1 MKKIELPKLMYSLDA
16 LEPYI
21 SKRTIEFH
29 YLKHHQTYVDKLNAL
44 IENTEFEGKDLEY
57 IIKNSKGAIFNNA
70 AQVWNHTFYW
80 ESFSE
85 KPSHQPSGDLEAQIV
100 KQYGSL
106 ENLKQEFTTQ
116 ALNLFGS
123 GWVWLVKNEEN
134 KLEILALPNAENPI
148 CQNKTPLL
156 VCDVWEHAY
165 YLDKQNRRADYL
177 KDFWPL
183 VDWEKITE
191 RF

>member
-85 KPSHQPSGDLEAQIV
+85 KPSHQPSGELEAQIV

-106 ENLKQEFTTQ
+106 ENLKQEFTSQ

-123 GWVWLVKNEEN
+123 GWVWLVKNEKNE
-134 KLEILALPNAENPI
+134 LEIISLPNAENPI

-183 VDWEKITE
+183 VNWRKITE

>member
-1 MKKIELPKLMYSLDA
+1 MKKIELPKLNYSLDA

-85 KPSHQPSGDLEAQIV
+85 KPSHQPSGELEAQIV

-123 GWVWLVKNEEN
+123 GWVWLVKNEKNE
-134 KLEILALPNAENPI
+134 LEIIPLPNAENPI

-183 VDWEKITE
+183 IDWKKITE

>member
-1 MKKIELPKLMYSLDA
+1 MKKIELPKLDYCLDA
-16 LEPYI
+16 LQPFI
-21 SKRTIEFH
+21 SKQTMEFH
-29 YLKHHQTYVDKLNAL
+29 YLKHHQTYVDKLNTL
-44 IENTEFEGKDLEY
+44 IENTEFEDKDLEY
-57 IIKNSKGAIFNNA
+57 IIKHSKGAVFNNA

-85 KPSHQPSGDLEAQIV
+85 KPSHQPSGELEAQIV

-106 ENLKQEFTTQ
+106 ENLQQEFTTQ

-123 GWVWLVKNEEN
+123 GWVWLVKNEKNE
-134 KLEILALPNAENPI
+134 LEILALPNAENPI

-183 VDWEKITE
+183 IDWKKITE

>member
-85 KPSHQPSGDLEAQIV
+85 KPSHQPSGELEAQIV
-100 KQYGSL
+100 KQYGNI
-106 ENLKQEFTTQ
+106 ENFKQEFTTQ

-183 VDWEKITE
+183 IDWEKITE

>member
-1 MKKIELPKLMYSLDA
+1 MKKIELPKLNYSLNA

-21 SKRTIEFH
+21 SQRTMEFH
-29 YLKHHQTYVDKLNAL
+29 YLKHHQAYVDKLNAL
-44 IENTEFEGKDLEY
+44 IENTEFENKDLEY
-57 IIKNSKGAIFNNA
+57 IVKHSKGSIFNNA

-80 ESFSE
+80 DCFSE
-85 KPSHQPSGDLEAQIV
+85 KRNTQPSSAFLESINQ
-100 KQYGSL
+100 QYGNI
-106 ENLKQEFTTQ
+106 ENFKQEFTTQ
-116 ALNLFGS
+116 AINLFGS
-123 GWVWLVKNEEN
+123 GWVWLVKNENN

>member
-85 KPSHQPSGDLEAQIV
+85 KPSHQPSGELEAQIV
-100 KQYGSL
+100 KQYGNI
-106 ENLKQEFTTQ
+106 ENFKQEFTTQ

>member
-1 MKKIELPKLMYSLDA
+1 MKKFELPKLNYQLNA

-21 SKRTIEFH
+21 SQKTLEFH
-29 YLKHHQTYVDKLNAL
+29 YLKHHQTYVDKLNSL
-44 IENTEFEGKDLEY
+44 IENTEFEAKSLEQ

-80 ESFSE
+80 NSFSMRRNTKPTQPLE
-85 KPSHQPSGDLEAQIV
+85 KLINQEFG
-100 KQYGSL
+100 GL
-106 ENLKQEFTTQ
+106 ENLKKEFTNQ

-123 GWVWLVKNEEN
+123 GWVWLVQNEEER
-134 KLEILALPNAENPI
+134 LEILSLPNAENPI
-148 CQNKTPLL
+148 TQNKKPLL

>member
-1 MKKIELPKLMYSLDA
+1 MKKIELPKLNYSLNA

-21 SKRTIEFH
+21 SQRTMEFH

-44 IENTEFEGKDLEY
+44 IENTEFEDKDLEY
-57 IIKNSKGAIFNNA
+57 IIKHSKGAVFNNA

-80 ESFSE
+80 QSFSD
-85 KPSHQPSGDLEAQIV
+85 KPTSCPSGELEKRIIQ
-100 KQYGSL
+100 QYGSL
-106 ENLKQEFTTQ
+106 ENLQQEFTSQ

>member
-1 MKKIELPKLMYSLDA
+1 MKKIELPKLDYCLDA
-16 LEPYI
+16 LQPFI
-21 SKRTIEFH
+21 SKQTMEFH

-44 IENTEFEGKDLEY
+44 IENTELEDKDLEY
-57 IIKNSKGAIFNNA
+57 IIKHSKGAVFNNA

-80 ESFSE
+80 QSFSD
-85 KPSHQPSGDLEAQIV
+85 KPTSCPSGELEKRIIQ
-100 KQYGSL
+100 QYGSL
-106 ENLKQEFTTQ
+106 ENLQQEFTSQ

-123 GWVWLVKNEEN
+123 GWVWLVKNEKNE
-134 KLEILALPNAENPI
+134 LEILALPNAENPI

-183 VDWEKITE
+183 IDWKKITE

>member
-1 MKKIELPKLMYSLDA
+1 MKNIELPKLMYSLDA

-85 KPSHQPSGDLEAQIV
+85 KPSHQPSGELEAQIV
-100 KQYGSL
+100 KQYGNI
-106 ENLKQEFTTQ
+106 ENFKQEFTTQ

>member
-85 KPSHQPSGDLEAQIV
+85 KPSHQPSGELEAQIV
-100 KQYGSL
+100 KQYGNI
-106 ENLKQEFTTQ
+106 ENFKQEFTTQ

-123 GWVWLVKNEEN
+123 GWVWLVKNKEN

-183 VDWEKITE
+183 IDWEKITE

>member
-1 MKKIELPKLMYSLDA
+1 MKKIELPKLDYCLDA
-16 LEPYI
+16 LQPFI
-21 SKRTIEFH
+21 SKQTMEFH
-29 YLKHHQTYVDKLNAL
+29 YLKHHQTYVDKLNTL
-44 IENTEFEGKDLEY
+44 IENTEFEDKDLEY
-57 IIKNSKGAIFNNA
+57 IIKHSKGAVFNNA

-85 KPSHQPSGDLEAQIV
+85 KPSHQPSGELEAQIV

-106 ENLKQEFTTQ
+106 ENLQQEFTTQ

-123 GWVWLVKNEEN
+123 GWVWLVKNEKNE
-134 KLEILALPNAENPI
+134 LEILALPNAENPI
-148 CQNKTPLL
+148 CQNKTPIL

-183 VDWEKITE
+183 IDWKKITE

>member
-1 MKKIELPKLMYSLDA
+1 MKKIELPKLNYSLDA

-85 KPSHQPSGDLEAQIV
+85 KPSHQPSGELEAQIV
-100 KQYGSL
+100 KQYGNI
-106 ENLKQEFTTQ
+106 ENFKQEFTTQ

>member
-85 KPSHQPSGDLEAQIV
+85 KPSHQPSGELEAQIV

-183 VDWEKITE
+183 IDWEKITE

>member
-85 KPSHQPSGDLEAQIV
+85 KPSHQPSGELEAQIV
-100 KQYGSL
+100 KQYGNI
-106 ENLKQEFTTQ
+106 ENFKQEFTTQ

-183 VDWEKITE
+183 VDWGKITE